1 VSARRREIVP
11 KEPHDLAAEA
21 VRYLE
26 WLADRGYSE
35 STIYNRRLGLLR
47 FVDWC
52 AERGITRPGELTR
65 VVLERY
71 QKSLAGYRKED
82 GAPLG
87 LQTQEN
93 YLVDVRGFC
102 RWMARRRVILYD
114 PSAELE
120 LPRLSDRVP
129 RGILTPEE
137 VERVLAAPDTATP
150 LGLRNRAMLE
160 VLYSTGMRRA
170 ELARLAISDIDFER
184 GTALIREGKYRK
196 DRVVPI
202 GERALLWVEKYLRE
216 VRPEYL
222 VPPDEGYLFLTRL
235 GKGFVPNGVSETV
248 SKAVKAS
255 GIGKRASAHS
265 LRHSCATAMLEGGA
279 DIRFIQQMLGHASL
293 TTTQIYTRVAIT
305 ALKEVHERTHP
316 AAGLRRK
323 RKAEDGTF
331 S

>member
-1 VSARRREIVP
+1 MSAGRREIVP
-11 KEPHDLAAEA
+11 GSPGDLAAEA

-26 WLADRGYSE
+26 WLGDRGYSE
-35 STIYNRRLGLLR
+35 TTIYNRRLGLLR
-47 FVDWC
+47 FLDWC
-52 AERGITRPGELTR
+52 TERGISRPVELTR

-82 GAPLG
+82 GKPLG

-93 YLVDVRGFC
+93 YLVDVRGLC

-137 VERVLAAPDTATP
+137 VERVLAVPDTGTP
-150 LGLRNRAMLE
+150 LGVRDRAMLE
-160 VLYSTGMRRA
+160 VLYSTGMRRG
-170 ELARLAISDIDFER
+170 ELARLAISDMDFER
-184 GTALIREGKYRK
+184 GTVLIREGKHRK

-202 GERALLWVEKYLRE
+202 GERALLWVEKYLEE
-216 VRPEYL
+216 VRPEYV
-222 VPPDEGYLFLTRL
+222 VPPDEGYVFLTRM

-248 SKAVKAS
+248 TKAVKAS
-255 GIGKRASAHS
+255 GIGKRVSAHS

-316 AAGLRRK
+316 AAGLRR
-323 RKAEDGTF
+323 RRQGEEER
-331 S
+331 

>member
-1 VSARRREIVP
+1 MSAGRRRIEP
-11 KEPHDLAAEA
+11 ADPHDLAAEA
-21 VRYLE
+21 ARYLG
-26 WLADRGYSE
+26 WLADRGYSG

-47 FVDWC
+47 FLDWC
-52 AERGITRPGELTR
+52 SERGIGRPGELTR

-71 QKSLAGYRKED
+71 QKSLAGYRKDD
-82 GAPLG
+82 GRPLG

-102 RWMARRRVILYD
+102 RWMARAKAILYD

-129 RGILTPEE
+129 RGILTPQE
-137 VERVLAAPDTATP
+137 VERVLAAPDAAT
-150 LGLRNRAMLE
+150 LQGLRDRAMIE
-160 VLYSTGMRRA
+160 VLYSTGMRRG
-170 ELARLAISDIDFER
+170 ELARLAISDLDFER
-184 GTALIREGKYRK
+184 GTVLIREGKYRK

-202 GERALLWVEKYLRE
+202 GERALLWVEKYLEE

-222 VPPDEGYLFLTRL
+222 TPPDEGYLFLTRL
-235 GKGFVPNGVSETV
+235 GKPFVPNGVSETV

-255 GIGKRASAHS
+255 GISKKVSAHAF
-265 LRHSCATAMLEGGA
+265 RHSCATAMLEGGA

-305 ALKEVHERTHP
+305 ALKKVHERTHP
-316 AAGLRRK
+316 AARMRRK
-323 RKAEDGTF
+323 RGQEDET
-331 S
+331 SS